1 MQEMLQKIIARAGIA
16 SRRHA
21 ELLIASGQVRVN
33 GRVVR
38 ELGTKADAAKDRIEA
53 AGRVVEAKEG
63 RRVYMLLNKP
73 PEVVSAMEDP
83 EGRKTLRNCLRGL
96 PERVFPVG
104 NLEYAASG
112 LVFLTND
119 GDLAADMLKNWARL
133 EQIYHV
139 KVKGMLTLA
148 DLERLG
154 RWAPPKHLTSQENPR
169 TMASERLQKIIAAG
183 GIASRRKAEEI
194 IAAGRVTLNGKVV
207 VEQGTKADPQR
218 DVICVDGKPLKSR
231 ERLLYFL
238 LHKPKGY
245 VTTVSDPEGRPTIM
259 ELMKKCPHRVYPV
272 GRLDYASEGLLLMTN
287 DGQLAQRLMK
297 AGSHAPKTYLVKI
310 SGQPDEQALN
320 RLRSGITIELEDGM
334 RVKTSPAKLRLVED
348 SANPWYAVIL
358 SEGRNR
364 QIRRMFQ
371 RVGFNVEKIKR
382 VQLGPLVLDVPP
394 GKYRA
399 LTVREVA
406 QLKSL

>member
-1 MQEMLQKIIARAGIA
+1 
-16 SRRHA
+16 
-21 ELLIASGQVRVN
+21 
-33 GRVVR
+33 
-38 ELGTKADAAKDRIEA
+38 
-53 AGRVVEAKEG
+53 
-63 RRVYMLLNKP
+63 
-73 PEVVSAMEDP
+73 
-83 EGRKTLRNCLRGL
+83 
-96 PERVFPVG
+96 
-104 NLEYAASG
+104 
-112 LVFLTND
+112 
-119 GDLAADMLKNWARL
+119 
-133 EQIYHV
+133 
-139 KVKGMLTLA
+139 
-148 DLERLG
+148 
-154 RWAPPKHLTSQENPR
+154 
-169 TMASERLQKIIAAG
+169 MASERLQKIIAAS

-207 VEQGTKADPQR
+207 VEQGTKADPER
-218 DVICVDGKPLKSR
+218 DEICVDGKPLKSR

-245 VTTVSDPEGRPTIM
+245 VTTVSDPEGRPTVM
-259 ELMKKCPHRVYPV
+259 ELMKKCPQRVYPV

-310 SGQPDEQALN
+310 SGQPDEQVLN
-320 RLRSGITIELEDGM
+320 RLRAGITIELEDGM
-334 RVKTSPAKLRLVED
+334 RVKTSPAKLRLVEG
-348 SANPWYAVIL
+348 SANPWYEVIL

-371 RVGFNVEKIKR
+371 RVGFNVLKIKR
-382 VQLGPLVLDVPP
+382 VQLGPLVLDIPP